1 MASVNGY
8 IEDGDL
14 VDFSDGSLEDF
25 RRKHGDAVEDAHNML
40 GLDKTKVHLE
50 NDYGS
55 LEVNEGD
62 NKKSKNILKGPKNNS
77 NRDNNNNNW
86 VRVPVFLCLVHRY
99 FRFSSASSRLH
110 QERPFG

>member
-77 NRDNNNNNW
+77 NRDNFTGGRE
-86 VRVPVFLCLVHRY
+86 V
-99 FRFSSASSRLH
+99 
-110 QERPFG
+110 QESY